1 MQLPDIFSL
10 LLPNP
15 LTVLAQLCA
24 TSILFFLM
32 YKLAWKPVK
41 KILDER
47 SKYEQQKLS
56 EVESLKAETEKLN
69 AEARSTIA
77 EANKSAEAIVRSAR
91 EEATSVKNELLEQGR
106 KQTQQMMDNAQRD
119 IELQRSK
126 MLEEVH
132 TQIVDAAISAAEKV
146 LEDKVDSKAEKQ
158 SIDSFVKE
166 VINK

>member
-24 TSILFFLM
+24 TAILFFLM

-91 EEATSVKNELLEQGR
+91 EEATSVK
-106 KQTQQMMDNAQRD
+106 QMMDNAQRD

>member
-24 TSILFFLM
+24 TAILFFLM